1 MKRTIWRPPTHDGR
15 ASNLGS
21 WLAAALTDPAIP
33 TTCKTLNTL
42 PSTVAALTSIADQA
56 ATADRAGA
64 HASACWILAPGR
76 AELQTE
82 VLPPLREGQARV
94 RTLHSA
100 ISRGTEGLVLR
111 GEVPASEY
119 ARMRAP
125 FQAGE
130 LPGPV
135 KYGYINVGRVEAGPA
150 ELQGREVF
158 CLHPH
163 QTLFQ
168 VPAEALLPLPPGV
181 PAGRAVLAA
190 LLETAINALWD
201 AAPRVGDRV
210 AVVGGGTLG
219 LLVAWLAAR
228 VPGCSVQ
235 VVDTLPGRAD
245 IAAALGAG
253 FALPAEA
260 AAAAPDADLVVHTSG
275 TSAGLCTALQ
285 LAGFEATVLELSW
298 YGSRLVPLPLGE
310 AFHARRLLLKSS
322 QVGSVATPQRARWS
336 HRQRLAL
343 ALSMLDA
350 PVLDRL
356 VTHVSPYAELPRVMS
371 DLAREGDAVHG
382 IGTLCHRID
391 YPPGA

>member
-1 MKRTIWRPPTHDGR
+1 M
-15 ASNLGS
+15 
-21 WLAAALTDPAIP
+21 LTKSSTVTSENP
-33 TTCKTLNTL
+33 TTGVNPAA
-42 PSTVAALTSIADQA
+42 PSPAE
-56 ATADRAGA
+56 A
-64 HASACWILAPGR
+64 HACWVVAPGR
-76 AELQTE
+76 AELRAET
-82 VLPPLREGQARV
+82 LPALSAGQVRV

-100 ISRGTEGLVLR
+100 ISRGTETLVLR

-130 LPGPV
+130 FPAPV
-135 KYGYINVGRVEAGPA
+135 KYGYANVGRVEEGPA
-150 ELQGREVF
+150 HLLDRTVF

-163 QTLFQ
+163 QTLYQ
-168 VPAEALLPLPPGV
+168 VPADAVLPVPPGV

-201 AAPRVGDRV
+201 AAPRIGDRV

-235 VVDTLPGRAD
+235 VVDTVPARAG

-253 FALPAEA
+253 FALPAA
-260 AAAAPDADLVVHTSG
+260 ALPDADLVVHTSG
-275 TSAGLCTALQ
+275 TAAGLATALT

-298 YGSRLVPLPLGE
+298 YGTRAVDVPLGQ
-310 AFHARRLLLKSS
+310 AFHAQRLVLKSS
-322 QVGSVATPQRARWS
+322 QVGSVAYAQRARWS
-336 HRQRLAL
+336 HQRRLAL
-343 ALSMLDA
+343 ALSLLTD

-356 VTHVSPYAELPRVMS
+356 VTHSSPFEELPEV
-371 DLAREGDAVHG
+371 LARLAGMPGSASGNDAD
-382 IGTLCHRID
+382 TLCHRID
-391 YPPGA
+391 YPARQDTTPVI

>member
-1 MKRTIWRPPTHDGR
+1 M
-15 ASNLGS
+15 A
-21 WLAAALTDPAIP
+21 
-33 TTCKTLNTL
+33 TL
-42 PSTVAALTSIADQA
+42 S
-56 ATADRAGA
+56 ATAVQADAA
-64 HASACWILAPGR
+64 ASACWIIAPGR
-76 AELQTE
+76 AELLPE
-82 VLPPLREGQARV
+82 HLPPLGDGEARV

-150 ELQGREVF
+150 ELLGREVF

-168 VPAEALLPLPPGV
+168 VPAHALLPLPPGV

-201 AAPRVGDRV
+201 APPRMGDRV

-228 VPGCSVQ
+228 VPGCRVE
-235 VVDTLPGRAD
+235 VVDTLSGRSD
-245 IAAALGAG
+245 LAAALGAG
-253 FALPAEA
+253 FALPDD
-260 AAAAPDADLVVHTSG
+260 AAPEADLVVHTSG
-275 TSAGLCTALQ
+275 TAAGLGTALR

-298 YGSRLVPLPLGE
+298 YGSRPVALPLGE
-310 AFHARRLLLKSS
+310 AFHARRLVLKSS
-322 QVGSVATPQRARWS
+322 QVGSVAAPQRARWS

-356 VTHVSPYAELPRVMS
+356 ITHVSPYADLPRVMNA
-371 DLAREGDAVHG
+371 LARMDEAVHG
-382 IGTLCHRID
+382 LGTLCHRID

>member
-1 MKRTIWRPPTHDGR
+1 MAHPP
-15 ASNLGS
+15 S
-21 WLAAALTDPAIP
+21 AAAH
-33 TTCKTLNTL
+33 
-42 PSTVAALTSIADQA
+42 
-56 ATADRAGA
+56 AGA
-64 HASACWILAPGR
+64 PASACWILGPGR
-76 AELQTE
+76 AALQDE
-82 VLPPLREGQARV
+82 QLPPLAEGQARV

-125 FQAGE
+125 FQEGE

-150 ELQGREVF
+150 DLLGREVF

-168 VPAEALLPLPPGV
+168 VPADALLPLPPGV

-201 AAPRVGDRV
+201 AAPRMGDRI

-228 VPGCSVQ
+228 VPGCRVQ
-235 VVDTLPGRAD
+235 VIDTLPGRAD
-245 IAAALGAG
+245 IATALGAG
-253 FALPAEA
+253 FALPAD
-260 AAAAPDADLVVHTSG
+260 AAPDADLVVHTSG
-275 TSAGLCTALQ
+275 TAAGLCTALR

-298 YGSRLVPLPLGE
+298 YGSRPVALPLGE
-310 AFHARRLLLKSS
+310 AFHSRRLVLKSS
-322 QVGSVATPQRARWS
+322 QVGSVAAPQRARWS

-371 DLAREGDAVHG
+371 ALARLDDAAHG

-391 YPPGA
+391 YPPGP